1 MSCIVLC
8 GGGGKTT
15 IFENYP
21 ENFLDID
28 YFMWNNNKYITALNK
43 AIQNKDINRISEIYE
58 DAMKNDEEL
67 RNDSRI
73 LLVHTPINAFWLNRD
88 ILKILRPSKNL
99 HKTNIKYRDD
109 FFKKLAILDWEHVGN
124 LDYLEFK
131 NFVELENFIFELV
144 SKI

>member
-8 GGGGKTT
+8 GGGGKTI

-28 YFMWNNNKYITALNK
+28 YFMWNNSKYITALNK

-99 HKTNIKYRDD
+99 HETNIKYRDD
-109 FFKKLAILDWEHVGN
+109 FLKTLAILDWECVGN

-131 NFVELENFIFELV
+131 NFVELENFILELM